1 MGSTPP
7 LTHGTS
13 MGHTPMEYLS
23 MGVCDPGRL
32 GFLFIILFSS

>member
-13 MGHTPMEYLS
+13 MGHTPMEYLA
-23 MGVCDPGRL
+23 MGVTQGGWDFSLLFYFPCD
-32 GFLFIILFSS
+32 